1 MLGHQGVILVCRG
14 GDAPDRPVRFPPDG
28 GPAVVHHAP
37 MDEATAFLAT
47 LDATAPGRPTA
58 CAGWTAHDLVAHLA
72 AGAAEMAD
80 LTESVLAGRPPRPTA
95 GFAEREAPFVAMD
108 DDALRARLV
117 TEALRLDAAVGALGT
132 SGATVAFS
140 ARRLTAAQLTMHG
153 RSEAALHRWDLAGDD
168 ETGHDIL
175 GRPELTAH
183 AVDTLNAMLPG
194 AGEDVTVRAR
204 AAGIGRGR
212 IAFASPGQPDVV
224 LVVGDAAPRLEHWGL
239 IVSPAG
245 LRLAGPCRRRLQKT
259 SRERRRRHRAYR
271 PAQKIASRAAHGLLR
286 ARASWLFPFIRPHL
300 RGPIKPL
307 MPKAPGRISMQ
318 SLPPVRCQCRG
329 ETQDFGC
336 LSWLDGYRDA
346 YVT

>member
-1 MLGHQGVILVCRG
+1 ME
-14 GDAPDRPVRFPPDG
+14 
-28 GPAVVHHAP
+28 
-37 MDEATAFLAT
+37 EATAFLAT

-80 LTESVLAGRPPRPTA
+80 LTESVLEGRPPRPTA

-212 IAFASPGQPDVV
+212 IAFAAPGQPDVV
-224 LVVGDAAPRLEHWGL
+224 LVVGDAAPRLELGDP
-239 IVSPAG
+239 SP
-245 LRLAGPCRRRLQKT
+245 
-259 SRERRRRHRAYR
+259 R
-271 PAQKIASRAAHGLLR
+271 PA
-286 ARASWLFPFIRPHL
+286 ARADAATRLLALWGRRS
-300 RGPIKPL
+300 
-307 MPKAPGRISMQ
+307 PGRTIDWDVDHPDAGR
-318 SLPPVRCQCRG
+318 LR
-329 ETQDFGC
+329 DFLWAPSVMASATPATSSGP
-336 LSWLDGYRDA
+336 GA
-346 YVT
+346 TG